1 MKDFNSAAPLWGD
14 PADFEEEDIDYEEI
28 YGDE

>member
-1 MKDFNSAAPLWGD
+1 MKDFKPATPLWGD

-28 YGDE
+28 YGNE